1 MFFASKVIF
10 SSHPGSKL
18 KRSNYSYD
26 VNSKG
31 YIRDQK
37 SVQTRINK
45 NIYFAFLT

>member
-31 YIRDQK
+31 YTRDQEK
-37 SVQTRINK
+37 CANQN
-45 NIYFAFLT
+45 